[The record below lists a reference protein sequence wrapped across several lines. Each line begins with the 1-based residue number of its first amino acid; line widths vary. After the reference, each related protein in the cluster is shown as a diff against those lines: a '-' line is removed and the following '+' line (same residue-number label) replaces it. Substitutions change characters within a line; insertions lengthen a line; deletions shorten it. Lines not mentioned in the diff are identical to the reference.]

1 MSSDALPLLSIRGVG
16 KTYAQPVL
24 AEIDLQL
31 FGGEVLALTGENGA
45 GKSTLSKI
53 VGGLE
58 RPGAGSL
65 ELLGRPY
72 APASRREAEAL
83 GVRMVMQELNLLPT
97 LSVAENL
104 FLHDLP
110 RRAGWIDR
118 RRLRAAAREAMA
130 QVGLEAIDPDTLVGD
145 LGIGHQQMVEIARN
159 LIGDCRLLILDEPTA
174 MLTAREVDMLFEQV
188 ERLRERGVAIVYI
201 SHRLEELARI
211 SQRIAVLRDGRL
223 VCVEPIERYDA
234 DQLVTLMVGR
244 DLGERFDLGPRQTG
258 APLLRVE
265 RLSRRGKVHEVSFEV
280 RAGEIF
286 GISGLIGSGRTEL
299 LRLIY
304 GADRADGGQVLLG
317 DPPQRL
323 SLRSPADSVRQGVA
337 LITEDRKGEGLLLDQ
352 SISANLAL
360 GNLPALARHGVI
372 DRRREEAL
380 ARRQVEALRVRCAD
394 TAQAVGELSGG
405 NQQKVVIGRWLE
417 RDCQVL
423 LFDEPTR
430 GIDVGAKFDIYALL
444 AELTRRGKALV
455 VVSSDLRELML
466 ICDRIGVLSAGRYGG
481 HLRARCLDPGRA
493 AGGGLRRL
501 QETRRAAGDV
511 VNTQRKEPEMSDPTS
526 SATAAAAP
534 TLRRGNYFGLGTY
547 LGLAGA
553 LLAMIALF
561 SALSS
566 HFLSYGTFLAIANQ
580 IPDLVVLAVGMTFIL
595 IVGGIDLSVGSVLA
609 LAASAVSLATLGW
622 GWGVLPAA
630 MLGMACATLAGCV
643 TGSITVAWRI
653 PSFIVS
659 LGVLEMARGLAYQMT
674 DSRTAYIGDAYAW
687 LSNPLAFGISPAFVI
702 ALLVM
707 FAAQAVL
714 TRTVFGRY
722 LIGIGTNEEAVRLAG
737 VNPKPY
743 KIAVFALMG
752 LLAGLAALFQISR
765 LEAADPNA
773 GVGLELQVIAAVV
786 IGGTSLMGGRGSVVS
801 TFFGVLIISVL
812 AAGLA
817 QIGASEPTKRI
828 ITGAVIVVAVVLD
841 TYRSHRAR
849 RQG

>member
-72 APASRREAEAL
+72 APVSRREAEAL

-244 DLGERFDLGPRQTG
+244 ELGERFDLGPRQTG

-466 ICDRIGVLSAGRYGG
+466 ICDRIGVLSAGRMVDTFE
-481 HLRARCLDPGRA
+481 RDAW
-493 AGGGLRRL
+493 
-501 QETRRAAGDV
+501 
-511 VNTQRKEPEMSDPTS
+511 TQD
-526 SATAAAAP
+526 
-534 TLRRGNYFGLGTY
+534 
-547 LGLAGA
+547 A
-553 LLAMIALF
+553 LLAAAFAGYKKRDAL
-561 SALSS
+561 
-566 HFLSYGTFLAIANQ
+566 
-580 IPDLVVLAVGMTFIL
+580 
-595 IVGGIDLSVGSVLA
+595 
-609 LAASAVSLATLGW
+609 LAT
-622 GWGVLPAA
+622 
-630 MLGMACATLAGCV
+630 
-643 TGSITVAWRI
+643 S
-653 PSFIVS
+653 
-659 LGVLEMARGLAYQMT
+659 
-674 DSRTAYIGDAYAW
+674 
-687 LSNPLAFGISPAFVI
+687 
-702 ALLVM
+702 
-707 FAAQAVL
+707 
-714 TRTVFGRY
+714 
-722 LIGIGTNEEAVRLAG
+722 
-737 VNPKPY
+737 
-743 KIAVFALMG
+743 
-752 LLAGLAALFQISR
+752 
-765 LEAADPNA
+765 
-773 GVGLELQVIAAVV
+773 
-786 IGGTSLMGGRGSVVS
+786 
-801 TFFGVLIISVL
+801 
-812 AAGLA
+812 
-817 QIGASEPTKRI
+817 
-828 ITGAVIVVAVVLD
+828 
-841 TYRSHRAR
+841 
-849 RQG
+849 

>member
-72 APASRREAEAL
+72 APGSRREAEAL

-466 ICDRIGVLSAGRYGG
+466 ICDRIGVLSAGR
-481 HLRARCLDPGRA
+481 LVDTFERDAW
-493 AGGGLRRL
+493 
-501 QETRRAAGDV
+501 
-511 VNTQRKEPEMSDPTS
+511 TQD
-526 SATAAAAP
+526 
-534 TLRRGNYFGLGTY
+534 
-547 LGLAGA
+547 A
-553 LLAMIALF
+553 LLAAAFAGYKKRDAL
-561 SALSS
+561 
-566 HFLSYGTFLAIANQ
+566 
-580 IPDLVVLAVGMTFIL
+580 
-595 IVGGIDLSVGSVLA
+595 
-609 LAASAVSLATLGW
+609 LAT
-622 GWGVLPAA
+622 
-630 MLGMACATLAGCV
+630 
-643 TGSITVAWRI
+643 S
-653 PSFIVS
+653 
-659 LGVLEMARGLAYQMT
+659 
-674 DSRTAYIGDAYAW
+674 
-687 LSNPLAFGISPAFVI
+687 
-702 ALLVM
+702 
-707 FAAQAVL
+707 
-714 TRTVFGRY
+714 
-722 LIGIGTNEEAVRLAG
+722 
-737 VNPKPY
+737 
-743 KIAVFALMG
+743 
-752 LLAGLAALFQISR
+752 
-765 LEAADPNA
+765 
-773 GVGLELQVIAAVV
+773 
-786 IGGTSLMGGRGSVVS
+786 
-801 TFFGVLIISVL
+801 
-812 AAGLA
+812 
-817 QIGASEPTKRI
+817 
-828 ITGAVIVVAVVLD
+828 
-841 TYRSHRAR
+841 
-849 RQG
+849 